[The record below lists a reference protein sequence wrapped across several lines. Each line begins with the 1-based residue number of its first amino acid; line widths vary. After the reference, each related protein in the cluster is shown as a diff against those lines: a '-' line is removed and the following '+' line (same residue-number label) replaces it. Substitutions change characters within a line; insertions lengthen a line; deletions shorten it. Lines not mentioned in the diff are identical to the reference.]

1 MGVIVGVLCDSHR
14 FYTHITDLHTFSY
27 LVPFRA
33 FQLVIFVGLSL
44 YLFEV
49 RHNPAKDEWGTCVSC
64 VAPARAGVITK
75 LKSKCK
81 TLELLDIHQVA
92 GARQGDTPHKLMLEI
107 CKCMAH
113 GRAAKKWM
121 D

>member
-1 MGVIVGVLCDSHR
+1 M
-14 FYTHITDLHTFSY
+14 
-27 LVPFRA
+27 
-33 FQLVIFVGLSL
+33 Q
-44 YLFEV
+44 
-49 RHNPAKDEWGTCVSC
+49 NM
-64 VAPARAGVITK
+64 
-75 LKSKCK
+75 
-81 TLELLDIHQVA
+81 ELLDIHQVA